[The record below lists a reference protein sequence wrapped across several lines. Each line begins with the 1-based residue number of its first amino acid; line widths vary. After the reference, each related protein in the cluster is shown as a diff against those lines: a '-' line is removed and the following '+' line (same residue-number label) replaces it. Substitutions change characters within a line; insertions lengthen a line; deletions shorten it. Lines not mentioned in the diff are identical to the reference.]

1 MQNKIITRFAPS
13 PTGLLHVG
21 NIRTALVNWLFARK
35 FGGEFVLR
43 IDDTDVARSTKEFE
57 EAIKEDFTWLGM
69 TWDKLVNQSSRM
81 ARYEE
86 VKTELIKEGRLYP
99 CYESQEEL
107 EIKRKIQ
114 LSQGKPPIY
123 DRQALKLTQ
132 AEIAAM
138 EQEGRKPHFRFK
150 LDDISVA
157 WEDLVR
163 GKVEFDAGIAS
174 DPIIVREDGSWT
186 YILCSVIDDIDM
198 NISHIIRGD
207 DHISNTAV
215 QIQLFRALKGNM
227 PIFAHLS
234 RITSKDAE
242 KISKRVGGFDIRSLR
257 EERNL
262 EPMTINN
269 FLATIGTTNPPS
281 EYTNIMDLTKDFDMN
296 KFSKSP
302 ATYEEKDL
310 IRINHRIVSQYSF
323 ETAKQKLSK
332 LGIEVSED
340 FWMAVCHN
348 LTTIAEVKEWYQVC
362 KETLI
367 PQINEAD
374 KEFLANSIDCL
385 PASNTWNEHTWDE
398 WIAKI
403 KTSTERKG
411 KDIFMPIRMA
421 LTGVDHGPELKF
433 LLPLIGKEKVINRLN
448 GKAA

>member
-21 NIRTALVNWLFARK
+21 NIRTALVNWLFAKK

-43 IDDTDVARSTKEFE
+43 IDDTDSARSTKEFE
-57 EAIKEDFTWLGM
+57 DAIKEDFAWLGM
-69 TWDKLVNQSSRM
+69 SWDKLVNQSSRM

-86 VKTELIKEGRLYP
+86 VKRELITDGKLYP

-123 DRQALKLTQ
+123 DRQGLKLTQ
-132 AEIAAM
+132 TEIARM
-138 EQEGRKPHFRFK
+138 EQEGRKPHFRFR
-150 LDDISVA
+150 LNDIPVA

-174 DPIIVREDGSWT
+174 DPIIIREDGSWT

-215 QIQLFRALKGNM
+215 QIQLFEALKGKM
-227 PIFAHLS
+227 PTFAHLS

-242 KISKRVGGFDIRSLR
+242 KISKRIGGFDIRSLR
-257 EERNL
+257 EEKDL

-281 EYTNIMDLTKDFDMN
+281 EYTNIMDLVTDFDMK

-323 ETAKQKLSK
+323 ETVKQKLSK
-332 LGIEVSED
+332 LAVEVSED
-340 FWMAVCHN
+340 FWLAVRHN
-348 LTTIAEVKEWYQVC
+348 LTTISEVKEWYQIC
-362 KETLI
+362 KENLT
-367 PQINEAD
+367 PQIKEED
-374 KEFLANSIDCL
+374 KQFLADSINSL
-385 PASNTWNEHTWDE
+385 PTSSTWNENTWDE

-403 KTSTERKG
+403 KTTTERKG

-433 LLPLIGKEKVINRLN
+433 LLPLIGKDKVIDRLN
-448 GKAA
+448 GKVA